1 MENVGKIWKDLEI
14 SVIIELPSW
23 KPLKETFRQLC
34 VGVAIQDIG
43 GIAKDSWLDKSLYC
57 YKSSTVLIFAL
68 VDVYN
73 MDFLQFCFHYI
84 YIWARISYFELEVL
98 GSANGPLAT
107 SFLKAPI
114 RPVTSS

>member
-84 YIWARISYFELEVL
+84 YIYGLEFLISNWKSWEVQTAHL
-98 GSANGPLAT
+98 QHP
-107 SFLKAPI
+107 F
-114 RPVTSS
+114 